1 MSQLSH
7 PNLVGQSRA
16 FLEAIRVIE
25 RVQRTDATVL
35 IEGET
40 GTGKELV
47 ARAIHYGGV
56 RRERPFIPVNCRAI
70 PETLIENELFGHVRG
85 AFTDARQPQHG
96 LVALAHGGTLFLD
109 EVDALAPGAQVTL
122 LRFLQD
128 YSYRPLGSRHEER
141 ADVRII
147 AATNSRLQDLVT
159 SKQFRVDLFYRL
171 QILLLR
177 LPPLRE
183 RLGDPMVLARHF
195 VKLLGARYRLAQ
207 KDIHPAAQRWLD
219 AYDWPGN
226 VRELENFVHREFL
239 LSSDAQIVIAP
250 ERLGLAVADGA
261 EPDACAQAEP
271 AGPFRRA
278 KAQAIEAFERAYI
291 TRVLLE
297 SKGNVSLAARL
308 CGKERR
314 AFGKLLKKYSIDRGR
329 YTSDS

>member
-1 MSQLSH
+1 
-7 PNLVGQSRA
+7 
-16 FLEAIRVIE
+16 
-25 RVQRTDATVL
+25 
-35 IEGET
+35 
-40 GTGKELV
+40 
-47 ARAIHYGGV
+47 
-56 RRERPFIPVNCRAI
+56 
-70 PETLIENELFGHVRG
+70 
-85 AFTDARQPQHG
+85 
-96 LVALAHGGTLFLD
+96 
-109 EVDALAPGAQVTL
+109 
-122 LRFLQD
+122 
-128 YSYRPLGSRHEER
+128 
-141 ADVRII
+141 
-147 AATNSRLQDLVT
+147 
-159 SKQFRVDLFYRL
+159 LFYRL

-183 RLGDPMVLARHF
+183 RLGDPMVLAQHF